1 MTNSVALKRKSTMK
15 NVIPLV
21 VSVILGLAAVFVV
34 SKTLFD
40 RKETKDEQTV
50 SIITAA
56 RDLDS
61 DEELT
66 EGALTYRDVPKSVLP
81 HGALLWE
88 NVSMIYG
95 QRVQHPIARN
105 DYILINDIQLKVSL
119 GDCSKE
125 GEWTIPITFS
135 DPALIKMLKPNDE
148 IGIISTYVTRKSEP
162 LSSSA
167 TGNPG
172 DAVMPQA
179 LQESERR
186 ETSVLLPCVRVLG
199 IANSN
204 GSFRE
209 PGSSSGTIFVSLPP
223 QQAMI
228 VIAAQREAELYP
240 VLRKR
245 NDSSALNRKEIG
257 VVNQKTFE
265 EIRKGLQSA
274 ELSPT
279 PTENAR

>member
-1 MTNSVALKRKSTMK
+1 MK

-40 RKETKDEQTV
+40 RDETKDEEKI

-56 RDLDS
+56 RDIPA

-66 EGALTYRDVPKSVLP
+66 EGSLTYRNVPKSVLP
-81 HGALLWE
+81 HGALLWK
-88 NVSMIYG
+88 NVAMIYG
-95 QRVQHPIARN
+95 QRAQHSIMRN
-105 DYILINDIQLKVSL
+105 DYILMSDIQLKVSL

-148 IGIISTYVTRKSEP
+148 IGIISTYVSRKAEP
-162 LSSSA
+162 ISGLQENGSIIPPSI
-167 TGNPG
+167 
-172 DAVMPQA
+172 
-179 LQESERR
+179 QESEKR
-186 ETSVLLPCVRVLG
+186 ETSVLLPCVRVIG

-209 PGSSSGTIFVSLPP
+209 PGGSSGTIFVSLPP

-245 NDSSALNRKEIG
+245 NDPSALNRKEIG
-257 VVNQKTFE
+257 VVNEKTFE
-265 EIRKGLQSA
+265 GIRKGLQSA
-274 ELSPT
+274 ELPST
-279 PTENAR
+279 PIENTR

>member
-1 MTNSVALKRKSTMK
+1 MK

-40 RKETKDEQTV
+40 RAETKDEEDIA
-50 SIITAA
+50 IIVAA
-56 RDLDS
+56 RDIDA

-66 EGALTYRDVPKSVLP
+66 EGALTYREVPKSVLP

-88 NVSMIYG
+88 NVAMIYG
-95 QRVQHPIARN
+95 QRAQHSIMRN
-105 DYILINDIQLKVSL
+105 DFILLSDIQLKVSL
-119 GDCSKE
+119 GDCSKD

-135 DPALIKMLKPNDE
+135 DPALVKMLKPNDE
-148 IGIISTYVTRKSEP
+148 IGIISTYLTKSPTPPASLANEAGTLAAQEP
-162 LSSSA
+162 
-167 TGNPG
+167 
-172 DAVMPQA
+172 
-179 LQESERR
+179 EKR
-186 ETSVLLPCVRVLG
+186 ETSVLLPCVRVIG

-245 NDSSALNRKEIG
+245 NDSSALNRREIG
-257 VVNQKTFE
+257 VVNEKTFE
-265 EIRKGLQSA
+265 NIRKGLQSA
-274 ELSPT
+274 EMPAM
-279 PTENAR
+279 PIENAR